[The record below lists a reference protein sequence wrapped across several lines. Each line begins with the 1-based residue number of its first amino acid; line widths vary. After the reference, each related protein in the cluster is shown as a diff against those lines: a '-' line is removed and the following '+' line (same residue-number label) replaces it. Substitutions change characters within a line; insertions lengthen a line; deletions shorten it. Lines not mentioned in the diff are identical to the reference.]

1 MYGTGDRRSNGL
13 HYALAAAPIKNSKT
27 HFWPRPCLLAPVSMR
42 SSTWSS
48 TSMQAPTPKTEEEEL
63 EELQGMIGGVPRGM
77 YIKLCEAQRN
87 RDLADEVRRERD
99 EIDALRQRRAEEQK
113 ERMDRLR
120 EKREQRHEAAKLA
133 HKNKIEEIGRQ
144 VREEVRQLE
153 ELRNFLRNEHWKEA
167 RVRVEHAN
175 NLDARLDASE
185 EAQDQQE
192 RDDAAEARRKWKEDM
207 AQEKAEQDVR
217 IALTRTRARRCPLL
231 SASCARADSLLA
243 LATAQARKHFLNE
256 KVRKG
261 RESRDASMANF
272 AQAKRDGTQ
281 DTKNSIKMWED
292 AHGANRDAYANHVK
306 QMAQK
311 RADERKAAK
320 ERNDA
325 KAAAR
330 RQSARDEKANDAVAS
345 GALAAEVRHNQLM
358 RARSY
363 ARRYVPTEEVESMEA
378 SDTFRRL
385 YGLTDANGEIK
396 EVKRESRVK

>member
-1 MYGTGDRRSNGL
+1 M
-13 HYALAAAPIKNSKT
+13 
-27 HFWPRPCLLAPVSMR
+27 
-42 SSTWSS
+42 WSS
-48 TSMQAPTPKTEEEEL
+48 ASMQAPVPKTEEEEL

-99 EIDALRQRRAEEQK
+99 EIDALRQQRAQEQK

-120 EKREQRHEAAKLA
+120 EKREMRHEAAKLA
-133 HKNKIEEIGRQ
+133 HKNKIEEIGRMVRQ
-144 VREEVRQLE
+144 EVRELE
-153 ELRNFLRNEHWKEA
+153 EMRNYLRNEHWKEA
-167 RVRVEHAN
+167 RVRVETAN
-175 NLDARLDASE
+175 NLDAKLDASE

-192 RDDAAEARRKWKEDM
+192 RDDAAEARRKWKEQM
-207 AQEKAEQDVR
+207 AQEKAESDVR
-217 IALTRTRARRCPLL
+217 IAATGTRARRCPLL
-231 SASCARADSLLA
+231 SASRARAASLLA
-243 LATAQARKHFLNE
+243 LAAVQARKHFLNE
-256 KVRKG
+256 KVRRG
-261 RESRDASMANF
+261 RESRDASMKQF
-272 AQAKRDGTQ
+272 AQAKRDGTM

-292 AHGANRDAYANHVK
+292 AHGANRQAHLNHVK
-306 QMAQK
+306 QMTAR
-311 RADERKAAK
+311 RAAERKAAK

-325 KAAAR
+325 KAAQR
-330 RQSARDEKANDAVAS
+330 RESAREEKANNAVAS

-396 EVKRESRVK
+396 AVTRSSRAR